1 MSTTASQDHDT
12 RRRGLLFVIVSLLA
26 GAFMS
31 WAAAA
36 AIVSSNAPSDSAAVE
51 QGQQTLIAPGE
62 KIGY

>member
-12 RRRGLLFVIVSLLA
+12 RRRGLLFLIVSLL
-26 GAFMS
+26 AFMS

>member
-12 RRRGLLFVIVSLLA
+12 RRRGLLVLLVSLLA

-36 AIVSSNAPSDSAAVE
+36 ELVSCNAPSDSAAVE